1 MHLRGVVVRRIR
13 STDSFREGLRC
24 LPVRVVEGGHTGGRA
39 GSRRVDLATAAAML
53 GISSDAVRKRAKR
66 GTLAHERGPDGKLYV
81 WVDTGESDGY
91 PVGESEPGRGR
102 ETNGDTNR
110 LADALLDELRDRV
123 RFLERQL
130 DAERQAHA
138 ETRRIAAMLA
148 QHPALKP
155 SPEPRDES
163 ETARQ
168 DAGRVEDRNE
178 TTKAQTGARE
188 AEETARRPWW
198 LRWFGG

>member
-1 MHLRGVVVRRIR
+1 M
-13 STDSFREGLRC
+13 
-24 LPVRVVEGGHTGGRA
+24 RVVEGGHTGGRA

-102 ETNGDTNR
+102 ETDGDANR
-110 LADALLDELRDRV
+110 LADELLEELRDRV
-123 RFLERQL
+123 RSLEHQL

-148 QHPALKP
+148 QRTALKP
-155 SPEPRDES
+155 TPDRRDAADTAPEDIGGGEG
-163 ETARQ
+163 Q
-168 DAGRVEDRNE
+168 DARAEPQ
-178 TTKAQTGARE
+178 TTTE
-188 AEETARRPWW
+188 EPEETARRPWW